1 MPDNG
6 DGDKSS
12 YLESE
17 WVFKTINW
25 CFYSLPLHLNVQ
37 ISQRTWMHSKLHRGG
52 RAPLLSTVW
61 VSQRFAGWKWG
72 LQKCPNCTEIS
83 EVLRRAYYNAG
94 SNQKLWSLWIERRC
108 FWSVASVDNELVL
121 LWSLCVCVLV
131 YPCGEVYFYTS
142 FSRLLISPHTSSVLL
157 PINVTLTLLKWTGW
171 IVYHSKHK
179 QAVLVHIALKG
190 HFLCTHPFRLNLLMS
205 ASFPVFLKS
214 HIGKQLISEVADWRQ
229 TTYLPPNVNPVYWML
244 ALNCWQVPW
253 NISVFLFLPVTLL
266 VFSLP
271 LRLW

>member
-121 LWSLCVCVLV
+121 LWSLCVCVCVSL
-131 YPCGEVYFYTS
+131 S
-142 FSRLLISPHTSSVLL
+142 L
-157 PINVTLTLLKWTGW
+157 WW
-171 IVYHSKHK
+171 
-179 QAVLVHIALKG
+179 
-190 HFLCTHPFRLNLLMS
+190 
-205 ASFPVFLKS
+205 
-214 HIGKQLISEVADWRQ
+214 
-229 TTYLPPNVNPVYWML
+229 
-244 ALNCWQVPW
+244 
-253 NISVFLFLPVTLL
+253 SVFLHLILTSFNFPSYFLSAVANKCNADFIEVNGLDR
-266 VFSLP
+266 VSF
-271 LRLW
+271 